1 MAPLVSFLALA
12 FLMSRDLLR
21 AKERVLLL
29 LSELPHSSVAQLNGA
44 LPASQPAGQAEQP
57 ALPGRPG
64 GGGGV
69 FNCARRFS
77 FEP

>member
-1 MAPLVSFLALA
+1 MAPLVSFQLA

-29 LSELPHSSVAQLNGA
+29 SELPHSSAELSWLPQLNGA
-44 LPASQPAGQAEQP
+44 LPARQAEQT
-57 ALPGRPG
+57 ALQGRPG